1 MNNLAIIPARGGSK
15 RIPRKNIK
23 DFLGKPIIAY
33 SIEAAFQCKLFDEV
47 MVSTDDEEI
56 AQVAIKYGA
65 KVPFLRSSENAN
77 DNATIFDAI
86 NEVLVYY
93 RKQGYTPN
101 IISCIFATAPFI
113 NETILKQGFN
123 KVEKEV
129 FDSAFTIQKF
139 DYPIFRA
146 LRKNENGNLEM
157 FWDEYLNTRSQD
169 LPDAFH
175 DTGQLYF
182 AKVSALLKEG
192 TFFTKNSVGI
202 ELSNEEALDIDT
214 EEDWRFAEILYKT
227 LKSNL

>member
-33 SIEAAFQCKLFDEV
+33 SIEAAFQSKLFDEV

-101 IISCIFATAPFI
+101 IISCIFVYCSF
-113 NETILKQGFN
+113 
-123 KVEKEV
+123 
-129 FDSAFTIQKF
+129 
-139 DYPIFRA
+139 
-146 LRKNENGNLEM
+146 
-157 FWDEYLNTRSQD
+157 
-169 LPDAFH
+169 
-175 DTGQLYF
+175 
-182 AKVSALLKEG
+182 
-192 TFFTKNSVGI
+192 
-202 ELSNEEALDIDT
+202 
-214 EEDWRFAEILYKT
+214 YK
-227 LKSNL
+227 